1 MRIDI
6 LVYDGFDELD
16 AVGPMEVLRGAKAA
30 GADLEVRLLSR
41 TSMEHVTASFG
52 LRLVPDGVFM
62 PGEAPIVIVPGGGWA
77 ARNDV
82 GTWGEVQRGD
92 WLPILADAATHS
104 TMVSVCTGAMLLA
117 HAGIIGTRPCTTHAA
132 ALDDL
137 RATGADVRDARVVDD
152 GDLITGAG
160 VTSGIDVALHLV
172 ARFVGEESA
181 DSASRRLEYPRTPAL
196 MTGPITE

>member
-6 LVYDGFDELD
+6 VVYDGFDELD
-16 AVGPMEVLRGAKAA
+16 AVGPMEVLRGAATA
-30 GADLEVRLLSR
+30 GAEFDVRLQSR
-41 TSMEHVTASFG
+41 TPVELVTASFG
-52 LRLVPDGVFM
+52 LRLVPDGVFV
-62 PGEAPIVIVPGGGWA
+62 PGEAPIVLVPGGGWA
-77 ARNDV
+77 ARHEF
-82 GTWGEVQRGD
+82 GTWGEVQRGE

-117 HAGIIGTRPCTTHAA
+117 HAGIIGTRPCTTHTA

-152 GDLITGAG
+152 GDLVTGAG

-172 ARFVGEESA
+172 ARFVGEDAA

-196 MTGPITE
+196 MTS